1 MKIVTNQNGIAIILA
16 MIMLLI
22 MSVMALTISF
32 MSNIDFTSMA
42 NYKRGQEAFL
52 AAETCVREG
61 RHRFETIGVET
72 LFFQLQ
78 GLGDG
83 TTVPSDLRIS
93 KPLSSSDNPTDDPED
108 WNGPMCR
115 SGPRIYDSTTEG
127 PAKLIEIPPP
137 SKVTGRPIKNIS
149 LPSGGQG
156 GAALVPVTFTVIG
169 KDSEDEDKGDI
180 KDNINTGTEIAVGFE
195 SFIPGGASNV
205 Y

>member
-1 MKIVTNQNGIAIILA
+1 MRINDQSGIAIILA
-16 MIMLLI
+16 LIMLLI

-32 MSNIDFTSMA
+32 MSNIDFNSMA
-42 NYKRGQEAFL
+42 NYKRGQESFL
-52 AAETCVREG
+52 AAETCIDVG

-78 GLGDG
+78 GS
-83 TTVPSDLRIS
+83 TSTSTPSDLVILE
-93 KPLSSSDNPTDDPED
+93 PLSKSDESITDPED
-108 WNGPMCR
+108 WKGPLCR
-115 SGPRIYDSTTEG
+115 SGPRNFDSATQG
-127 PAKLIEIPPP
+127 SAKLIEIPPP

-156 GAALVPVTFTVIG
+156 GAALVPITFTITG
-169 KDSEDEDKGDI
+169 KDSQDEDKDDTNS
-180 KDNINTGTEIAVGFE
+180 KINTGTEIAVGFE

>member
-1 MKIVTNQNGIAIILA
+1 MKTVKDQSGIAIIIAL
-16 MIMLLI
+16 IMLLI

-32 MSNIDFTSMA
+32 MSNIEFTSMA

-52 AAETCVREG
+52 AAESCVREG

-93 KPLSSSDNPTDDPED
+93 KPISNSDDPTSDPED
-108 WNGPMCR
+108 WKGPMCR

-127 PAKLIEIPPP
+127 PAELIEIPPP
-137 SKVTGRPIKNIS
+137 TKVTGRPIKNIS

-156 GAALVPVTFTVIG
+156 GASLVPVAFTVMG